1 MSGAAMFAR
10 ARYELPVEGGPLVI
24 TPLGA
29 AEGDRLG
36 VVFAAIDPW
45 AAYAYPAA
53 ALSRFLAAS
62 EPAAQ
67 RLQLS
72 LGDDVAGA
80 AVIRTRWLR
89 GPYLQFLAVVPGL
102 QGRGIGSTVL
112 RWMERE
118 ARMARERNLWV
129 VASEINAGAMRFYER
144 HGFEPTARLDD
155 LVCDGRTEILM
166 RKRL

>member
-1 MSGAAMFAR
+1 MSTKAFTR
-10 ARYELPVEGGPLVI
+10 ARYELPVEGGIVVV
-24 TPLGA
+24 TPLSA

-36 VVFAAIDPW
+36 AVFAAIDPW
-45 AAYAYPAA
+45 AAYRYPAA
-53 ALSRFLAAS
+53 ALSSFLAAS
-62 EPAAQ
+62 EPAAP

-72 LGDDVAGA
+72 LGGEVAGA

-102 QGRGIGSTVL
+102 QGRGIGSAVL
-112 RWMERE
+112 AWMERE
-118 ARMARERNLWV
+118 ARMALERNLWV
-129 VASEINAGAMRFYER
+129 VASEINPRAVRFYER
-144 HGFEPTARLDD
+144 HGFAPTARLDD